1 MFCYTCRFQTWS
13 ACIISIYISYVTSRF
28 QIPWL
33 LPDPQ
38 HICTALSFGMNF
50 VQSIRAQKSRLATV
64 SEHKQKVLP
73 TVLSNSLDSAF
84 QATNLAQLRAEQLE
98 TWSRARRRI
107 SHRRFALNIKRMLE
121 DDACHKLTSLP
132 KELLVKPA
140 KEGKEQPSHLLKP
153 KIRASIFASL
163 NDGS

>member
-1 MFCYTCRFQTWS
+1 
-13 ACIISIYISYVTSRF
+13 
-28 QIPWL
+28 
-33 LPDPQ
+33 
-38 HICTALSFGMNF
+38 MNF

-163 NDGS
+163 NDGSWRPSQIWRKRRTSYSEAIPAWLFGSFDPEHSHLRMIMF